1 MEIKIVF
8 NPAVI
13 AASALIPLII
23 GFIWYHPKAFGAAWM
38 TASGMTEEKMKGG
51 NMALILI
58 VSFICAFFIGAT
70 MNSLV
75 MHQNGVFSLVQKPV
89 GMIRQIV
96 TPEQAAEGIKHAQA
110 LLKIHEYS
118 FRTLSHGAIHGF
130 LFGLFFIAPFLTFN
144 ALFERKGFKYIAVNS
159 GFWIVSSILMGAVI
173 CHFS

>member
-23 GFIWYHPKAFGAAWM
+23 GFIWYHPKVFGAAWM
-38 TASGMTEEKMKGG
+38 AASGVTEEKLKGG
-51 NMALILI
+51 NMVLILGI
-58 VSFICAFFIGAT
+58 SFVCAFFIAAT

-75 MHQNGVFSLVQKPV
+75 MHQNGVFSLVQKPA

-96 TPEQAAEGIKHAQA
+96 TPEQAAEGIKLAQG

-118 FRTLSHGAIHGF
+118 FRTLSHGAIHGV
-130 LFGLFFIAPFLTFN
+130 LFGFFFITPFLAFN

-159 GFWIVSSILMGAVI
+159 GFWIVSSTLMGAVI
-173 CHFS
+173 CQFS